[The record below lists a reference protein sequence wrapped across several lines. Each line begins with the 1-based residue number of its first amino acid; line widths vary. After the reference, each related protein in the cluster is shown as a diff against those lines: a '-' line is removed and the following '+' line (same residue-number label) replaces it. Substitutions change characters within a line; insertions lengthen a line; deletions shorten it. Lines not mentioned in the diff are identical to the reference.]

1 MNVDFS
7 IPNLSPSPYTVITP
21 KNRFKWFDVK
31 VIIYSICNK
40 GNKCML
46 LNRWMYSHI
55 MVAIAVF
62 LLRISVYFRYPLYL
76 VLRIAFSGVEMGQ
89 LSFRF
94 VIMALSWSTQ
104 TYVRLHK
111 HILCACTHTRTHTH
125 TQSSL
130 EYYGCSCC
138 DDNETFSVDLTTHKK
153 LGQFHKTLHLGIIVR
168 YLNTGTKRPVVLYT
182 VIA

>member
-1 MNVDFS
+1 
-7 IPNLSPSPYTVITP
+7 
-21 KNRFKWFDVK
+21 
-31 VIIYSICNK
+31 
-40 GNKCML
+40 
-46 LNRWMYSHI
+46 

-62 LLRISVYFRYPLYL
+62 LLRISVYFRCPLYL

-94 VIMALSWSTQ
+94 VIMALSWNTQ

-111 HILCACTHTRTHTH
+111 HILCACTHTRTHTHVHTHTHTHTHTHIH

-153 LGQFHKTLHLGIIVR
+153 LGQFHTTLNLGIIVR
-168 YLNTGTKRPVVLYT
+168 YLNTGTKRPVVLHT
-182 VIA
+182 VIAA